1 MFIRLTPKPDS
12 DTAEYRVDFDRG
24 IVLRGRPGV
33 THIERLVTLDCVES
47 PEEIA
52 ALIVGRGSDEVTDDM
67 LRVAMATEY
76 DMRGGEHV
84 TPYPARMRAAI
95 CAALRARRV
104 S

>member
-12 DTAEYRVDFDRG
+12 GIADYRVDFDRLL
-24 IVLRGRPGV
+24 VLSGSGGGTRI
-33 THIERLVTLDCVES
+33 TRLDALDCTES

-52 ALIVGRGSDEVTDDM
+52 ALMVSRGSDEVTDDM